1 MPPSCD
7 GAPPASGRHCAAAD
21 ESRPPGGPDADAAV
35 PHGPTGR
42 VMIEVESAPGVTTIF
57 IRGELD
63 LVTMPFLAEQ
73 LTLVARDMPG
83 RLLFDLA
90 GTSFLDCG
98 SARLIAGAGEW
109 LPEGRRP
116 VIRGPGPAVRRIL
129 KLTGLDACC
138 EIEE

>member
-1 MPPSCD
+1 MS
-7 GAPPASGRHCAAAD
+7 
-21 ESRPPGGPDADAAV
+21 
-35 PHGPTGR
+35 GR
-42 VMIEVESAPGVTTIF
+42 VMIEVESASGVTTIF

-73 LTLVARDMPG
+73 LTLVARDKPG

-98 SARLIAGAGEW
+98 SARLIVGAGEW

-116 VIRGPGPAVRRIL
+116 VIRRPAPAVRRIL

-138 EIEE
+138 EIEG